1 MNTAEDTGLEQFPLN
16 DPEFDPVTAAPF
28 VGQIVRGEIPGVIIT
43 KEDVGGPALAPL
55 DGNGRAL
62 FTKAGLVMAPTS
74 VGAALFNPDV
84 IGLKDI
90 KALDESG
97 ALTQVLPPVS
107 SLAEDSATSSPT
119 TGESMERAPIPMSGP
134 APVSGMSPKAQRTLA
149 RGRLDVLS
157 TGAKQPTSTGNPTSR
172 ILAQLR
178 ANPV

>member
-1 MNTAEDTGLEQFPLN
+1 MNTAEDPLEQFPLN
-16 DPEFDPVTAAPF
+16 DPEFDPEAAAPF

-43 KEDVGGPALAPL
+43 KEDIGGPAMAPL
-55 DGNGRAL
+55 EGNGRAL

-97 ALTQVLPPVS
+97 ALTQVLPPVG
-107 SLAEDSATSSPT
+107 SLAPGADT
-119 TGESMERAPIPMSGP
+119 TGQTSEPTERAPIPMSGP
-134 APVSGMSPKAQRTLA
+134 VQSAPMAPKAQKTLA
-149 RGRLDVLS
+149 RGRLDVLG
-157 TGAKQPTSTGNPTSR
+157 TGAKPPTSTGNPSSR

>member
-16 DPEFDPVTAAPF
+16 DPEFDPVAAAPF
-28 VGQIVRGEIPGVIIT
+28 VGKIVRGEIPGVIIT
-43 KEDVGGPALAPL
+43 KDDIGGPALAPL

-97 ALTQVLPPVS
+97 ALTQVLPPVG
-107 SLAEDSATSSPT
+107 SLVEDAPASPT
-119 TGESMERAPIPMSGP
+119 TSGATERAPIPMSSP
-134 APVSGMSPKAQRTLA
+134 APAAGLAPKAQRTLA

-157 TGAKQPTSTGNPTSR
+157 TGAKPPTSTGNPTSR

>member
-16 DPEFDPVTAAPF
+16 DPEFDPVAAAPF
-28 VGQIVRGEIPGVIIT
+28 VGKIVRGEIPGVIIT

-107 SLAEDSATSSPT
+107 SLAEDSTTSSPT
-119 TGESMERAPIPMSGP
+119 MGESTERAPIPMSSP
-134 APVSGMSPKAQRTLA
+134 APAAGLAPKAQRTLA
-149 RGRLDVLS
+149 RGRLDVLG
-157 TGAKQPTSTGNPTSR
+157 TGAKPPTSTGNPTSR